1 MLPKLMKMHKWYKSD
16 EQLVVGDIVYFQKDE
31 SVLYSVWT
39 VGRVTEVTIGK
50 DGAVRRVVVQ
60 FQNANENEPRF
71 TDRAARSLVKLFNIQ
86 DTTWVDDMNTVE
98 KVVTALKKDDEA
110 ESVHLS
116 RVEHDVTGSQRSLQR
131 GEGVQHRAV
140 AKIVKKK
147 MSKPCKT
154 CCCLSHCQITEH
166 GAKAVPV
173 VVNNYS
179 YDKEQ
184 FFENMPD
191 RSWHGL
197 EEYEEEM
204 CSLANKD
211 NTFMS
216 LMCSVNLDLTDVMVE
231 DL

>member
-1 MLPKLMKMHKWYKSD
+1 MD
-16 EQLVVGDIVYFQKDE
+16 
-31 SVLYSVWT
+31 
-39 VGRVTEVTIGK
+39 VTIGK
-50 DGAVRRVVVQ
+50 DGAMRRVVVQ

-98 KVVTALKKDDEA
+98 KVVNALKKNDEA
-110 ESVHLS
+110 ESVHVS
-116 RVEHDVTGSQRSLQR
+116 RVDLDVTGSKRSLQR
-131 GEGVQHRAV
+131 GEDVQHRAV
-140 AKIVKKK
+140 AKILKKK
-147 MSKPCKT
+147 MSKPCET

-166 GAKAVPV
+166 GAEAVPV
-173 VVNNYS
+173 VVNSYS

-204 CSLANKD
+204 CSLANTD
-211 NTFMS
+211 NTHMSLICPMILDLSDVIAEDLLPAWANTFMTVWS
-216 LMCSVNLDLTDVMVE
+216 CNC
-231 DL
+231 